1 MQPEEGY
8 ASYETASSVV
18 LYLPALLTEN
28 QNVGNTKLFYL
39 ETFPLPSWQGHPSC
53 ISLGCPLAEAALIL
67 QLSLEKGQHGTLVF
81 VSAQEQ
87 LWLPEL
93 LSVSGDPP
101 SGSGDRNWWF
111 GVHQSS
117 GFGCVSY
124 VAVVL
129 SGNVYLLLGKQE

>member
-8 ASYETASSVV
+8 TNYETASFVV

-28 QNVGNTKLFYL
+28 QRVGNTKLFYL
-39 ETFPLPSWQGHPSC
+39 ETFPFPSWQEHPSC

-67 QLSLEKGQHGTLVF
+67 QLSLKKGHHGTLVF
-81 VSAQEQ
+81 AQEQ

-93 LSVSGDPP
+93 LSVTGDPP

-111 GVHQSS
+111 GVHKSS

-124 VAVVL
+124 TAVVL
-129 SGNVYLLLGKQE
+129 SRNGYLLVGKQE